1 MDLLLKI
8 RKLDLINT
16 ILMERILKNLTVKSG
31 VKMKIQWKNGMKS
44 GEKFTNHFRNRNGV
58 INGKLI

>member
-1 MDLLLKI
+1 
-8 RKLDLINT
+8 
-16 ILMERILKNLTVKSG
+16 MERKLKNLTVKNG

-44 GEKFTNHFRNRNGV
+44 GERSTNHFRNRNGV